1 MCKGQVFST
10 PRLMISDTPHAS
22 GQQPAVG
29 AAIDVAEEDRPAAI
43 APPGHM
49 MRQAGRTTRCPSRH
63 GATASRERQSSIVSP
78 EIRGDQRPAFSASIT
93 IRRIALMRVW

>member
-43 APPGHM
+43 APLGHLL
-49 MRQAGRTTRCPSRH
+49 RQAGRTTRAHRAMARQRAASANQVSCPRKSAVISGPPSLLPSPSAGSR
-63 GATASRERQSSIVSP
+63 
-78 EIRGDQRPAFSASIT
+78 
-93 IRRIALMRVW
+93 

>member
-49 MRQAGRTTRCPSRH
+49 MRQAGRTTRAHR
-63 GATASRERQSSIVSP
+63 ATASRERQSSIVSP